1 MNIAY
6 KSLPVNILKT
16 DTYNRDLKSTQQHA
30 KKIAINF
37 NPRILGTIEVSCRD
51 GSYHVIDGQNRV
63 LASRLVGHEFIDCK
77 VHYGLT
83 YEQEANLFGKLNT
96 DRFALKSAE
105 KLNGLKE
112 AKDPNIL
119 RLYAIVGIN
128 GFQISASCGENKITA
143 VAALQQTAKRYGLE
157 VLDDALDIIRKS
169 WGGDQQSLKGDIIQG
184 MSMIVSSFG
193 KDLKKARAIDKFSAI
208 DPREVIRLA
217 NADPMGGMKK
227 FKVARALL
235 YYYNKMAK
243 QKLDASKIK

>member
-1 MNIAY
+1 M
-6 KSLPVNILKT
+6 KTVNQPLQVNMLKT
-16 DTYNRDLKSTQQHA
+16 ASYNRKLTDTHKHA
-30 KKIAINF
+30 KRIASNF
-37 NPRILGTIEVSCRD
+37 NPQFLGTIEVSCRD
-51 GSYHVIDGQNRV
+51 GNYYIIDGQNRV
-63 LASRLVGHEFIDCK
+63 LACRLRNLEMVDCK

-83 YEQEANLFGKLNT
+83 YEEEANLFYILNT

-112 AKDPNIL
+112 AKDPDIL

-128 GFQISASCGENKITA
+128 GFQISTSCGENKITA
-143 VAALQQTAKRYGLE
+143 VAALQQTAKKYGLE

-217 NADPMGGMKK
+217 DADPMGGMKK